1 MPRLSAR
8 NVIVL
13 VNIVLLTA
21 LLIHLKDVF
30 WDRGASNGASSLFG
44 GGDEEWD
51 YGNVDDRDAVLGL
64 NGIKSDN
71 DFRSKE
77 GKKLQVNG
85 AVASSL
91 VGQEKEKKKRTTA
104 VVVASQASENATWIA
119 EAFPEWEQHVYHVD
133 DPKAKL
139 TVPKNKG
146 RESMVYLTYIIDN
159 YDSLPDNILFI
170 HPNRYQW
177 HNDDPDYDGLPML
190 RRLQLP
196 FLEEQGYVNIR
207 CAWSLGCPAE
217 IKPLAEEGEHREA
230 VHAGG
235 DYKKAFQTLFPDKA
249 VPKEV
254 GVSCCAQFAAT
265 REKIWEK
272 KKSEYQR
279 YRQWLLD
286 TELGDSIS
294 GRVLEYSWHMVFGK
308 EPVHCPSAQECY
320 CKVFGLCH
328 LECRDSG
335 SCEGRYILPPYS
347 SLPQGWPFVGWK
359 GEPRKRMG
367 PEEGWFT
374 SKDT

>member
-1 MPRLSAR
+1 
-8 NVIVL
+8 
-13 VNIVLLTA
+13 
-21 LLIHLKDVF
+21 
-30 WDRGASNGASSLFG
+30 
-44 GGDEEWD
+44 
-51 YGNVDDRDAVLGL
+51 
-64 NGIKSDN
+64 
-71 DFRSKE
+71 
-77 GKKLQVNG
+77 
-85 AVASSL
+85 
-91 VGQEKEKKKRTTA
+91 
-104 VVVASQASENATWIA
+104 
-119 EAFPEWEQHVYHVD
+119 
-133 DPKAKL
+133 
-139 TVPKNKG
+139 
-146 RESMVYLTYIIDN
+146 
-159 YDSLPDNILFI
+159 
-170 HPNRYQW
+170 
-177 HNDDPDYDGLPML
+177 ML

-207 CAWSLGCPAE
+207 CVWSLGCPAE

-235 DYKKAFQTLFPDKA
+235 DYKKAFMTLFPDKE

-265 REKIWEK
+265 REKIRER

-279 YRQWLLD
+279 YRKWLMD

-294 GRVLEYSWHMVFGK
+294 GRVLEYSWHSKFTLSDIRQSVAAIAVWLESSLLRSLFPRRLMTSAYSAGWGIVCFPSFRFSSLRITVVFGK

-328 LECRDSG
+328 LECRDAG

-367 PEEGWFT
+367 PEEGWYI
-374 SKDT
+374 SKNT